1 MQRQR
6 NVMAGLVAL
15 IIIFFVVVC
24 CLLLCALAVVI
35 RLSGLGAILYE
46 NFCFLTASLLALE
59 TVAGTGSKNAGS
71 VTFFFCTA
79 LDHCP
84 GP

>member
-1 MQRQR
+1 MSDTRLDQTEE
-6 NVMAGLVAL
+6 A
-15 IIIFFVVVC
+15 II
-24 CLLLCALAVVI
+24 A
-35 RLSGLGAILYE
+35 YE
-46 NFCFLTASLLALE
+46 VSDDALE
-59 TVAGTGSKNAGS
+59 SAAGAGSKNAGS